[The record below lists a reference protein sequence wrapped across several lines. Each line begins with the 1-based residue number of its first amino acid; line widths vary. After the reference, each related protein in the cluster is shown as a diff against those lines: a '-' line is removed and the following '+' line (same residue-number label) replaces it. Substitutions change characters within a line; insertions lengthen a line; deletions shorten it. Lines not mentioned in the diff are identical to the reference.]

1 MYRKNEN
8 LIAVYPGSFDPPT
21 KGHIDIINRASKIF
35 PNVVVAITYNYSKNH
50 MFSLEERLSMMKEA
64 VFKIKNVKVEAFSGL
79 LVDYLNSIN
88 SFCIIRGLRALSDFE
103 YEFQIASANEFAA
116 KEVEISNITFDPE
129 TKFIGLMRYV
139 SDYVD
144 NYENIIPSNIQIELG
159 TEKTTYEPYEKLQ
172 KIKSEL
178 INFSDIPDKTI
189 TADMIDESIFLSI
202 PDKTITVDM
211 LDESIIKYKRVIYI
225 FQRII

>member
-8 LIAVYPGSFDPPT
+8 LVAVYPGSFDPPT

-64 VFKIKNVKVEAFSGL
+64 VFKIKNVKVESFSGL

-103 YEFQIASANEFAA
+103 YEFQLALMNR
-116 KEVEISNITFDPE
+116 KLKKDVETIF
-129 TKFIGLMRYV
+129 LM
-139 SDYVD
+139 
-144 NYENIIPSNIQIELG
+144 
-159 TEKTTYEPYEKLQ
+159 
-172 KIKSEL
+172 
-178 INFSDIPDKTI
+178 PDKEYT
-189 TADMIDESIFLSI
+189 FLSSSMVRELAFLGGNFKKFV
-202 PDKTITVDM
+202 PNNV
-211 LDESIIKYKRVIYI
+211 YKKINEIERKRRKNV
-225 FQRII
+225 

>member
-103 YEFQIASANEFAA
+103 YEFQLALMNR
-116 KEVEISNITFDPE
+116 KLKKDVETIF
-129 TKFIGLMRYV
+129 LM
-139 SDYVD
+139 
-144 NYENIIPSNIQIELG
+144 
-159 TEKTTYEPYEKLQ
+159 
-172 KIKSEL
+172 
-178 INFSDIPDKTI
+178 PDKEYT
-189 TADMIDESIFLSI
+189 FLSSSMVRELAFLGGNFKKFV
-202 PDKTITVDM
+202 PNNV
-211 LDESIIKYKRVIYI
+211 YKKINKIEKKRRKNV
-225 FQRII
+225 